1 MRITFSAVTREVM
14 ADLAQAAG
22 RMSDRQL
29 EVSSGRRVERPSDD
43 PAAAR
48 RIVQEGAEMGTLDQ
62 YIRASDSVGARLTV
76 ADSVM
81 ADMLEHITQA
91 RAGASGAK
99 GSHVTPAQ
107 REAIANSLNAHR
119 DALFDSFTT
128 RFRGAYL
135 FAGAASSTSPYTQGP
150 GGTVSAYAGS
160 TTTVAVDIDRT
171 RSVEVGFNG
180 DSIAR
185 GTDVDD
191 VFTVF
196 EDLATAV
203 QAGDGA
209 GIDAGLLALE
219 RAFDRINMAQ
229 SRIGASLT
237 TVDNAREGLEDQ
249 RRASAERLSRARDTN
264 LPEAITAMA
273 EADTAYRAALGA
285 TANVTRIS
293 LMDFLR

>member
-1 MRITFSAVTREVM
+1 MRVTFTSMARQVL
-14 ADLAQAAG
+14 ADLNQAAAQ
-22 RMSDRQL
+22 MSDRQI

-76 ADSVM
+76 VDSVL
-81 ADMLEHITQA
+81 ADIIEHISSA
-91 RAGASGAK
+91 RSAASAAR
-99 GSHVTPAQ
+99 GSQSTAAQ
-107 REAIANSLNAHR
+107 REAIATGIEAHR

-128 RFRGAYL
+128 RFRGSYL
-135 FAGAASSTSPYTQGP
+135 FAGAASSTPPYTRLP

-180 DSIAR
+180 DSLAR
-185 GTDVDD
+185 GSDPDD
-191 VFTVF
+191 VFVVLD
-196 EDLATAV
+196 DLATAV
-203 QAGDGA
+203 RAGDSVA
-209 GIDAGLLALE
+209 IDAGLLALE
-219 RAFDRINMAQ
+219 GAFDRVNQAQ
-229 SRIGASLT
+229 SRVGAGMT
-237 TVDNAREGLEDQ
+237 TIDSAREGLEAQ
-249 RRASAERLSRARDTN
+249 RRASVERLSRARDAN

-273 EADTAYRAALGA
+273 QADTAYRAALGA
-285 TANVTRIS
+285 AGNVTRIS